1 MAEEGSDKKS
11 DQKLST
17 ITADMTVA
25 IIALLVA
32 LSFLGL
38 YIREVLDWYQRL
50 LEWFYSKNWQGI
62 NFWLTIIFSV
72 INAGLLVFIVFTIR
86 RYSRLTEII
95 QSTGGLKEELPAPP
109 EEEAQR
115 QWGHIRDLANSQ
127 NPSDWNMAVLR
138 ADALLDDILK
148 HLGYEG
154 ETMAERLKIVDPTKL
169 SSLDS
174 VWSAHRLR
182 NMIAHDPLEQHT
194 RETIIHALR
203 SYDQAL
209 RDLGMFEEKV

>member
-148 HLGYEG
+148 Q
-154 ETMAERLKIVDPTKL
+154 
-169 SSLDS
+169 
-174 VWSAHRLR
+174 HRLR